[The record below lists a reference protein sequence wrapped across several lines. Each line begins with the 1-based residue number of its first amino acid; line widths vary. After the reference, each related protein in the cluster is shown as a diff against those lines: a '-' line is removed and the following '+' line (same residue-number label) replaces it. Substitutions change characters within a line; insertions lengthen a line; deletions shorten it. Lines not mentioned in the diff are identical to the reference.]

1 MNATVKIFSSEE
13 ILTSL
18 STIYRKAINNGG
30 SKLQNTTYL
39 FAVLLVLTLRLAVKT
54 AAGQNTCSVVDSCQT
69 SVMHQVA
76 KC

>member
-18 STIYRKAINNGG
+18 STIYRKAIKNGG

-39 FAVLLVLTLRLAVKT
+39 FAVLLVLTLRLADKT
-54 AAGQNTCSVVDSCQT
+54 AAGKTRVLWLTAARQVSCNR
-69 SVMHQVA
+69 
-76 KC
+76 